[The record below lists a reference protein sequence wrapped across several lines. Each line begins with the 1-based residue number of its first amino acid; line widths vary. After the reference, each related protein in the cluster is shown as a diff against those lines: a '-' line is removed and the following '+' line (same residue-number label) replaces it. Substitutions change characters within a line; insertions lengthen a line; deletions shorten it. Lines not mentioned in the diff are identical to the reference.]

1 MKYVGNSG
9 GDRLIRFGIF
19 EADLER
25 GELRRQG
32 VRIKL
37 QDQPFQILHLLVE
50 RPGEIV
56 TRDELQ
62 KRLWS
67 SDTFVDFDRSLN
79 KAINKLR
86 DALDDSADNPRF
98 IQTIPKRGYRF
109 IAAVERAAATTPPV
123 NLGPAP
129 YSAPPRIGLRFRERL
144 ACGVVLVL
152 LVAYVFLALTKRR
165 DAAPPSAVL
174 RTAITPPPDASFL
187 PHSFAVSPDGSRL
200 AFAAVD
206 RAGKTN
212 LWIRALSGS
221 SAERLEGTEDAA
233 FPFWA
238 PDNRRIGFFS
248 QRRLK
253 TIDIGGRSVRIL
265 AEGPSGHGGAWSQND
280 VIVFAPSVAG
290 PLFRVTA
297 SGGTPVQVTPIRTKS
312 QSHSMPAF
320 LPDGNSFLFYASRS
334 VSADAFGDG
343 VYVSGL
349 DGRTPRLVSL
359 DLTGNVVFASGHLFY
374 VRDRSLFA
382 QPFDAAHAQPT
393 GAPFILAEQELEP
406 ERTFARAPFSVSDN
420 GTVIFQSSFDS
431 PARLL
436 WFDSTGKEIGPFS
449 DSVFRDPS
457 FSPDG
462 RFLAAASDDGHNAKY
477 SIHVIDLQGNI
488 NRRLTEPGTASRPVW
503 SRNGKEIT
511 YAATQGRTSYLYRVP
526 ADGSAPPRILL
537 SGTVMLPNS
546 WSSDGHLVFQTT
558 DTGFP
563 SLEIYSDADG
573 SKSHFTSGAE
583 AQFSP
588 DGKWIA
594 YIDRGGVAGGG
605 GIAVRHFPDQGLPI
619 QIAGPGGAQA
629 RWSRDG
635 RKIFFMMPDRK
646 LMSAAFDPVHGIAG
660 PPEVVFQTRII
671 APNLASFQYDVAP
684 DGRFLINS
692 FPSTDTSPLTVIT
705 GWHH

>member
-1 MKYVGNSG
+1 MEYVCNNG
-9 GDRLIRFGIF
+9 GDPVIRFGVF

-50 RPGEIV
+50 HAGEIV
-56 TRDELQ
+56 TREELQ
-62 KRLWS
+62 RRLWS

-98 IQTIPKRGYRF
+98 IETVPKRGYRF
-109 IAAVERAAATTPPV
+109 IASVETSAATTLSANPV
-123 NLGPAP
+123 ALPS
-129 YSAPPRIGLRFRERL
+129 SAPLRRGIRARETL
-144 ACGVVLVL
+144 ALGTVLVL
-152 LVAYVFLALTKRR
+152 LVACVLLALSKRR

-174 RTAITPPPDASFL
+174 RTAVTPPANASFL
-187 PHSFAVSPDGSRL
+187 PYSFAISPDGSRL
-200 AFAAVD
+200 VFAAVD
-206 RAGKTN
+206 RAGKTA
-212 LWIRALSGS
+212 LWIRALSAS
-221 SAERLEGTEDAA
+221 SAQRLEGTEDAT

-238 PDNRRIGFFS
+238 PDSRRIGFFS

-253 TIDIGGRSVRIL
+253 TIEIAGSVIHVL
-265 AEGPSGHGGAWSQND
+265 AEAPSGHGGAWSRND
-280 VIVFAPSVAG
+280 VIIFAPSVAG
-290 PLFRVTA
+290 PLFRINA
-297 SGGTPVQVTPIRTKS
+297 SGGTPAQVTPVRTKS

-320 LPDGNSFLFYASRS
+320 LPDGNSFFFYAFRS

-343 VYVSGL
+343 VYIARIDAGTPKIVS
-349 DGRTPRLVSL
+349 P
-359 DLTGNVVFASGHLFY
+359 DLSGNVVFASGHLLY
-374 VRDRSLFA
+374 VRDRSLLA
-382 QPFDAAHAQPT
+382 RPFDAARLQPT
-393 GAPFILAEQELEP
+393 GDPFILAEQELEP
-406 ERTFARAPFSVSDN
+406 DRTFARSPFSVSDN
-420 GTVIFQSSFDS
+420 GTVIFQSSLDS
-431 PARLL
+431 PARLI

-462 RFLAAASDDGHNAKY
+462 RYLAFASDDGHNAKY
-477 SIHVIDLQGNI
+477 SIRVFDLEQSV
-488 NRRLTEPGTASRPVW
+488 NRRLTEPGTAGRPVW

-537 SGTVMLPNS
+537 SGTVMLPNC
-546 WSSDGHLVFQTT
+546 WSSDHLVFLTT

-563 SLEIYSDADG
+563 SLEIYSDTDG
-573 SKSHFTSGAE
+573 SVSHFTSGAE

-594 YIDRGGVAGGG
+594 YIGQGGVAGGG
-605 GIAVRHFPDQGLPI
+605 GIVVQRFADRGAPI
-619 QIAGPGGAQA
+619 QISGPGGAQA

-646 LMSAAFDPVHGIAG
+646 LLSADFDPVHGIAG
-660 PPEVVFQTRII
+660 PPKVVFQTRII
-671 APNLASFQYDVAP
+671 APNLASFQYDIAP

-692 FPSTDTSPLTVIT
+692 FPSTDASPLTVIT
-705 GWHH
+705 GWHP